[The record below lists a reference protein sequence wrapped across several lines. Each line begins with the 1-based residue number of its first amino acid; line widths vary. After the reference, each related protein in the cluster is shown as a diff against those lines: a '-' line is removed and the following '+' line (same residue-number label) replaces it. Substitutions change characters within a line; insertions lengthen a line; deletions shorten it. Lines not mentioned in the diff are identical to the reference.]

1 MADDRTFVLISEFRD
16 GISPSLEKIN
26 NSINQLKANLGSFAG
41 KKGSFSD
48 LTQSM
53 GKVIGAHKRL
63 SEEVKTLRSELNA
76 SIPVLK
82 EYRKEVGKTV
92 SANMWLQG
100 KGNKQRFNAK
110 NNPTLQFLEAA
121 TRQTRELGRASREV
135 RLGGRIPRGGGGGGG
150 GGGGV
155 PLPPRPPR
163 PPRPPSAPRIPGG
176 GGGGGGGYVPPSRP
190 TSTFGTKR
198 FGVSRDETF
207 AFGQTL
213 GYTLG
218 TTITG
223 AVVQGFQI
231 GVGLM
236 VKPFQYFAG
245 AFGERVQ
252 DEISDLKAAG
262 GLYSISKRSSNP
274 FLRDI
279 DQAIQYQQDTNKTF
293 AKMAAALPGV
303 TNDYVQVGK
312 RLSDTAARIVG
323 TDFEKARA
331 EANRIRATEEGRKFY
346 GGVITGTGAEQ
357 QRQTITTI
365 LGELTKKTTIAG
377 LGGRTGAGGIAG
389 AYGLPGLTERMLS
402 QQEVSMGQFQRYA
415 AVFSDPTISDALQR
429 NIDKINAT
437 RLNSMDRFQAVQK
450 LLDEVVTPDLIEKLR
465 TSVDGV
471 YQGLRSSILDPD
483 TGLFGLGRNFE
494 DFGRRLN
501 QYGQYVNEAGQVV
514 TDLSEAAKED
524 LSIFEILRDIFS
536 NAGQVLAPIVEAL
549 PLVFD
554 PLKKIANTL
563 TDARHYTAEFA
574 RTFNQYREGLEA
586 LSKTPGM
593 DFINGT
599 LDIRASLSAINNLL
613 FQLGV
618 IGKGEFSQIAS
629 SLTSKDL
636 NIGEI
641 LSGLLDKVLNSKVAF
656 RVGEV
661 IGSVVGTVL
670 SETAKVIEFFAGL
683 TSNSSQLASGLK
695 DGFYAAGGPEAFRSI
710 IQNIFKVL
718 FRAILEVFKI
728 APLEFSIISS
738 VALLLPATVA
748 AFSIGLANALEGFIE
763 RGMTKASGQIDKLKP
778 NFAAAEA
785 LYDLDKAKVSSGY
798 PKGGKGS
805 GVTNAYAYTA
815 ADLGLD
821 FIPEAKAKSTLIS
834 GGGGA
839 KSPSGVLG
847 EARRVNPQFPQVA
860 MKPYPAMSLGKG
872 FTAPGIFK
880 DFDEVLDTTYLDDL
894 RNGLKNLLTAL
905 TSYLDDA
912 LVFLPKLGGK
922 LKGLVSMLIGYLDDV
937 APLLQNLGG
946 KTLQGFMLL
955 PSYLDDAVA
964 AIASL
969 PKGLG
974 ERISSA
980 ARGAG
985 AATKGI
991 AVRIVSVGKNV
1002 FSNPKGF
1009 FGAVGTRLGA
1019 GGMAGLRNPL
1029 GMLGKFGTAVAGL
1042 TGIISGVATFFETGD
1057 IWKGLGAAAGP
1068 IIGTIIG
1075 TALLGPIGGI
1085 IGSWVGQQES
1095 VINGLGNIFEN
1106 LAATFSTLIQFI
1118 GTLAKD
1124 IGWVISK
1131 IFNLGDNFDFL
1142 GALMKML
1149 EAPFYYLRLG
1159 MLGIYELYL
1168 NATRRGNSPEAKALR
1183 IQREKIFG
1191 EDLAK
1196 REISSAAKTPSGKSY
1211 TPEETIKGLSSSLR
1225 AYERYVAEAK
1235 ATKNEAAIAKNQVVV
1250 ESLKQEIEKLKKGA
1264 NPATVAKPGAPAP
1277 SPASTPGTTSAAKT
1291 PPAAA
1296 APPAPPVVP
1305 AEVKQTAA
1313 NIQQLNTK
1321 AATQIT
1327 QGALTQ
1333 KATEETKKNTA
1344 TANTTLGNIRAAAIS
1359 ISNKLSG
1366 IQNAILSDLNNIQ
1379 AGVSSISSLLAS
1391 GGLKVKSD
1399 FGGGGLPGGGSGG
1412 PAIFGAAA
1420 SKFGLTMTSGYRPG
1434 DPGYHGINR
1443 ARDYSNGSGPTPQ
1456 MMAFAQYM
1464 YSAFGRN
1471 LRELI
1476 YTPLGFSVKDG
1487 RKVAPYAQATHND
1500 HVHVAWAFG
1509 PNNPVAFNS
1518 LSDARQ
1524 WERSMVPGSAKI
1536 ASVTANSREGFGTGV
1551 NVVNNISITQQPGED
1566 GEALANR
1573 VATLFYE
1580 AMNNAQSSSIFS

>member
-1 MADDRTFVLISEFRD
+1 MADDRTFVLIGNFVD
-16 GISPSLEKIN
+16 NITGPIQKIN
-26 NSINQLKANLGSFAG
+26 GSIDALKKNLGSFAG

-76 SIPVLK
+76 SIPVLR

-110 NNPTLQFLEAA
+110 NNPTLQFLSAA
-121 TRQTRELGRASREV
+121 TRQTQELARASRGV
-135 RLGGRIPRGGGGGGG
+135 QLGGRIPRGGGGGGG
-150 GGGGV
+150 GGGG
-155 PLPPRPPR
+155 PR
-163 PPRPPSAPRIPGG
+163 PPRPPSTARIPGG
-176 GGGGGGGYVPPSRP
+176 GGGGYVPSSRSS
-190 TSTFGTKR
+190 STFGTKR

-231 GVGLM
+231 GVGFM
-236 VKPFQYFAG
+236 IKPFQLFAG
-245 AFGERVQ
+245 ALQERVR
-252 DEISDLKAAG
+252 DELSDISASG
-262 GLYSISKRSSNP
+262 GLLSVAKRQKGTPLVKSFQDSMD
-274 FLRDI
+274 LT
-279 DQAIQYQQDTNKTF
+279 QQTNKYM
-293 AKMAAALPGV
+293 AEIAAALPGD
-303 TNDYVQVGK
+303 TQQYIEVGK
-312 RLSDTAARIVG
+312 RLSDTAARMISADPAKAIAYAQELAAREGKGRTVG
-323 TDFEKARA
+323 TQKQAYTQIIG
-331 EANRIRATEEGRKFY
+331 NMATQ
-346 GGVITGTGAEQ
+346 GV
-357 QRQTITTI
+357 
-365 LGELTKKTTIAG
+365 LAG
-377 LGGRTGAGGIAG
+377 LGDGGAGGGGRGLMG
-389 AYGLPGLTERMLS
+389 AYGLPQLMERMMND
-402 QQEVSMGQFQRYA
+402 QEVSMGQFQRYA
-415 AVFSDPTISDALQR
+415 AIFRDPKIMEALER
-429 NIDKINAT
+429 FIPKINAT
-437 RLNSMDRFQAVQK
+437 MKGTVDRARVFDK
-450 LLDEVVTPDLIEKLR
+450 FFEEVLPPEMIRAFE
-465 TSVDGV
+465 
-471 YQGLRSSILDPD
+471 RSSAGIMEAFKTAFIGPE
-483 TGLFGLGRNFE
+483 TGLLGLGRKFE
-494 DFGRRLN
+494 NMGKKMDAYGRYLDENGDVTSFGN
-501 QYGQYVNEAGQVV
+501 AVNAS
-514 TDLSEAAKED
+514 LSLFD
-524 LSIFEILRDIFS
+524 MLRDIFANIS
-536 NAGQVLAPIVEAL
+536 ISLY
-549 PLVFD
+549 PLVDLLPQIFD
-554 PLKKIANTL
+554 PLKNIGDL
-563 TDARHYTAEFA
+563 LVDARHISGQFLQSFENYLAGLDQLAQTTKKGNEDFTKTKRARAGLLAITNFLTDVGAFSEAQFQSMRLEILNNPSAELGNILNGILT
-574 RTFNQYREGLEA
+574 TFFE
-586 LSKTPGM
+586 SKAAYDLGNL
-593 DFINGT
+593 IGT
-599 LDIRASLSAINNLL
+599 VIGTTLKQVATIIEY
-613 FQLGV
+613 FLGV
-618 IGKGEFSQIAS
+618 
-629 SLTSKDL
+629 
-636 NIGEI
+636 
-641 LSGLLDKVLNSKVAF
+641 
-656 RVGEV
+656 
-661 IGSVVGTVL
+661 
-670 SETAKVIEFFAGL
+670 AK
-683 TSNSSQLASGLK
+683 TSQLASGLK

-710 IQNIFKVL
+710 IQNIFKAL
-718 FRAILEVFKI
+718 FTAIQEVFKI
-728 APLEFSIISS
+728 APLEFSIIGS

-763 RGMTKASGQIDKLKP
+763 RGIAKASGKP
-778 NFAAAEA
+778 NFAAAGA
-785 LYDLDKAKVSSGY
+785 LYDLDKAKLRKPTITGDVFPDSRS
-798 PKGGKGS
+798 
-805 GVTNAYAYTA
+805 YA
-815 ADLGLD
+815 
-821 FIPEAKAKSTLIS
+821 
-834 GGGGA
+834 A

-847 EARRVNPQFPQVA
+847 AARRVNPQFPQVA
-860 MKPYPAMSLGKG
+860 MKPYPAMSLGRG

-880 DFDEVLDTTYLDDL
+880 DFDEVLDTTLLDDL
-894 RNGLKNLLTAL
+894 RNGLKNLPTAL
-905 TSYLDDA
+905 S
-912 LVFLPKLGGK
+912 
-922 LKGLVSMLIGYLDDV
+922 
-937 APLLQNLGG
+937 NLA
-946 KTLQGFMLL
+946 KTLTPG
-955 PSYLDDAVA
+955 
-964 AIASL
+964 
-969 PKGLG
+969 
-974 ERISSA
+974 
-980 ARGAG
+980 
-985 AATKGI
+985 KGI
-991 AVRIVSVGKNV
+991 GVRIVSVGKNV
-1002 FSNPKGF
+1002 KGF
-1009 FGAVGTRLGA
+1009 LGAAGTRLGA

-1106 LAATFSTLIQFI
+1106 LAATFGTLIQFV
-1118 GTLAKD
+1118 GTLGKD

-1211 TPEETIKGLSSSLR
+1211 TPKETIKGLESSLS
-1225 AYERYVAEAK
+1225 AYQRYVTEAR
-1235 ATKNEAAIAKNQVVV
+1235 AAKNEAAIAKNQVVV
-1250 ESLKQEIEKLKKGA
+1250 DSLKQEIEKLKKGT
-1264 NPATVAKPGAPAP
+1264 NTPTSAKPSSIFATGA
-1277 SPASTPGTTSAAKT
+1277 T
-1291 PPAAA
+1291 PAAA
-1296 APPAPPVVP
+1296 SAVP
-1305 AEVKQTAA
+1305 ADVKQTAS

-1333 KATEETKKNTA
+1333 KATEETRKNTA
-1344 TANTTLGNIRAAAIS
+1344 TANTTLGNLRAAAIS
-1359 ISNKLSG
+1359 ISNKLSS

-1456 MMAFAQYM
+1456 MMAFAQFM
-1464 YSAFGRN
+1464 YSAFGSN
-1471 LRELI
+1471 LKELI

-1518 LSDARQ
+1518 LSGARN

-1536 ASVTANSREGFGTGV
+1536 ASVTTNSREGFGTGT
-1551 NVVNNISITQQPGED
+1551 NVVNNITINQQPGQNADELASIVALKI
-1566 GEALANR
+1566 GEA
-1573 VATLFYE
+1573 VAD
-1580 AMNNAQSSSIFS
+1580 ARSASIFV